1 MNAYQFD
8 RMYRR
13 RRDYTPLAVGIFAA
27 MLFAIVAL
35 AACATAPDAEQCRI
49 ARADVAAG
57 ESCLAETACAAKWD
71 SPSFRMT
78 VDNAREDVARYCG
91 GAK

>member
-1 MNAYQFD
+1 MSYQTEALALHLD
-8 RMYRR
+8 I
-13 RRDYTPLAVGIFAA
+13 PLALAA
-27 MLFAIVAL
+27 LLL
-35 AACATAPDAEQCRI
+35 AACATLPDPELCRI

-57 ESCLAETACAAKWD
+57 ESCLAEPTCAAKWD
-71 SPSFRMT
+71 SPSFRLT

>member
-1 MNAYQFD
+1 MQ
-8 RMYRR
+8 YRIEALALHLNI
-13 RRDYTPLAVGIFAA
+13 PLALAA
-27 MLFAIVAL
+27 LLL
-35 AACATAPDAEQCRI
+35 AACATQPDPELCRI

-57 ESCLAETACAAKWD
+57 ESCLAEPTCAAKWD

-91 GAK
+91 SAK

>member
-1 MNAYQFD
+1 MS
-8 RMYRR
+8 R
-13 RRDYTPLAVGIFAA
+13 YTIEALALHLNIPLALAA
-27 MLFAIVAL
+27 LLL
-35 AACATAPDAEQCRI
+35 AACATQPDPELCRI

-57 ESCLAETACAAKWD
+57 ESCLAEPTCAAKWD

-91 GAK
+91 SAK

>member
-1 MNAYQFD
+1 MSRYETEAPALHLNI
-8 RMYRR
+8 
-13 RRDYTPLAVGIFAA
+13 PLALAA
-27 MLFAIVAL
+27 LLL
-35 AACATAPDAEQCRI
+35 AACATPPDPELCRI

-57 ESCLAETACAAKWD
+57 EACLAEPTCAAKWD
-71 SPSFRMT
+71 SPTFRMT

>member
-1 MNAYQFD
+1 MSYQ
-8 RMYRR
+8 
-13 RRDYTPLAVGIFAA
+13 TEALALHLNIPLALAA
-27 MLFAIVAL
+27 LLL
-35 AACATAPDAEQCRI
+35 AACATQPDPEQCRI

-57 ESCLAETACAAKWD
+57 ESCLAEPTCAAKRD
-71 SPSFRMT
+71 SPSFRLT

>member
-1 MNAYQFD
+1 MSYQ
-8 RMYRR
+8 
-13 RRDYTPLAVGIFAA
+13 TEALALHLNIPLALAA
-27 MLFAIVAL
+27 LLL
-35 AACATAPDAEQCRI
+35 AACATAPNPELCRI

-57 ESCLAETACAAKWD
+57 ESCLAEPTCAAKWD

>member
-1 MNAYQFD
+1 MTRYHETEALALHLNI
-8 RMYRR
+8 
-13 RRDYTPLAVGIFAA
+13 PLALAA
-27 MLFAIVAL
+27 LLL
-35 AACATAPDAEQCRI
+35 AACATPPDPELCRI

-71 SPSFRMT
+71 SATFRMT

>member
-1 MNAYQFD
+1 MSYQ
-8 RMYRR
+8 
-13 RRDYTPLAVGIFAA
+13 TEALALHLNIPLALAA
-27 MLFAIVAL
+27 LLL
-35 AACATAPDAEQCRI
+35 AACATAPNPELCRI

-57 ESCLAETACAAKWD
+57 EACLAEPTCAAKWD

-91 GAK
+91 SAK

>member
-1 MNAYQFD
+1 MS
-8 RMYRR
+8 R
-13 RRDYTPLAVGIFAA
+13 YTAEALALHLNIPLALAA
-27 MLFAIVAL
+27 LLL
-35 AACATAPDAEQCRI
+35 AACATQPDPELCRI